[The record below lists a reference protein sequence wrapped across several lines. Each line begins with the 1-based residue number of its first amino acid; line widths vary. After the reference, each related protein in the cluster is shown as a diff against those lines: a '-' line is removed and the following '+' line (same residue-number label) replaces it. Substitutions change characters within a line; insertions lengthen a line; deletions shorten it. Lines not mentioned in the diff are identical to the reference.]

1 MSDPEPPPPAGT
13 GAPQPGWVEPPPGA
27 PRPPPGP
34 PPPPTPPVAPPPP
47 RWTPLPPPAP
57 PKRSGGIVLGG
68 LVLLVLAVGA
78 ILLVRIGAE
87 RDGAA
92 GSTDTTDTTGTA
104 ATDPPRATTTSG
116 PTTSVAGSGP
126 VSSVTAATAA
136 PLVRDLQQRNY
147 PDLTIGLTTCPP
159 SPYQVGHVVVCRME
173 LGDAVV
179 LVRVEITGD
188 QTLKSVPASP
198 IVDTDKAEALMEE
211 KEPGANAECGEPR
224 VRQVQTGE
232 RITCRTE
239 TYTWD
244 FTVGADGGLTGTTR

>member
-1 MSDPEPPPPAGT
+1 MSVPEPPPPPGS
-13 GAPQPGWVEPPPGA
+13 PPPPVGWVEPPPGA
-27 PRPPPGP
+27 PLPPPGP

-47 RWTPLPPPAP
+47 VWAPLPPPP
-57 PKRSGGIVLGG
+57 SPKRGRGPVVGLVLGG
-68 LVLLVLAVGA
+68 LVLL
-78 ILLVRIGAE
+78 LLVAGAVRLARE
-87 RDGAA
+87 GNEPDVATD
-92 GSTDTTDTTGTA
+92 STDTVV
-104 ATDPPRATTTSG
+104 TDPLPAPTTSG
-116 PTTSVAGSGP
+116 PTTSVAGSGA

-147 PDLTIGLTTCPP
+147 PDLTIGITTCPP
-159 SPYQVGHVVVCRME
+159 SPYRIGHVLVCRME

-224 VRQVQTGE
+224 VRQVQAGD
-232 RITCRTE
+232 RITCRTT